1 MNSTEIKQFKK
12 LEDSELKAKIVDL
25 SSELVKLRV
34 KKVTR
39 QSFKSQDFG
48 RARKK
53 LAQLLTIQKSRIL
66 SDKKDSK

>member
-39 QSFKSQDFG
+39 QSFQSQDFG
-48 RARKK
+48 RTRKK

-66 SDKKDSK
+66 ADRKDSK

>member
-1 MNSTEIKQFKK
+1 
-12 LEDSELKAKIVDL
+12 LKAKIVDL

-39 QSFKSQDFG
+39 QSFQSQDFG

-66 SDKKDSK
+66 ADRKDSK

>member
-39 QSFKSQDFG
+39 QSFQSQDFG

-66 SDKKDSK
+66 ADRKDSK

>member
-39 QSFKSQDFG
+39 QSFQSQDFG
-48 RARKK
+48 RVRKK
-53 LAQLLTIQKSRIL
+53 LAQVLTIQKSRIL
-66 SDKKDSK
+66 SDKKG